1 MWSIGFLGRSDQTS
15 IWGKAFWHLGRG
27 KRRKVG
33 GKGTKLAPSPWGSLG
48 FTCCCCKLVPTWG
61 GGWVAAAQE
70 GGSGLTI
77 CVSVS
82 LLRVVSFIFRARAV
96 CFGRPIITARSKLP
110 FSVNFPDEWQL
121 QGLVAQQMDSHQIV
135 IDGARSDTLFMR
147 GPANSPEHT
156 PHLPDVAMFSKR
168 TSSD

>member
-1 MWSIGFLGRSDQTS
+1 MGQVVFICWVRSS
-15 IWGKAFWHLGRG
+15 SCSGEKHFGILKGEE
-27 KRRKVG
+27 G

-61 GGWVAAAQE
+61 G

-121 QGLVAQQMDSHQIV
+121 QGLGARQMDSHQIV
-135 IDGARSDTLFMR
+135 IDGACSDTLFMR

-156 PHLPDVAMFSKR
+156 PHLPDVAIFSKR

>member
-1 MWSIGFLGRSDQTS
+1 MLEICGQLVVWGGVTRPASGEKHFG
-15 IWGKAFWHLGRG
+15 IWGE
-27 KRRKVG
+27 G

-48 FTCCCCKLVPTWG
+48 FTCCCCKLVPTWA

-121 QGLVAQQMDSHQIV
+121 QGLGAQQMDSHQIV

-147 GPANSPEHT
+147 GPANQSMARYLDLEK
-156 PHLPDVAMFSKR
+156 SR
-168 TSSD
+168 EI